1 MFDETPN
8 CAPNIDDIDAGVEIL
23 VMDPVKVTK
32 CIEEVDEEGWKQLN
46 FKDKKSWKKDPL
58 ALPLIAY
65 YIGDNCS
72 LFLELKGTVD
82 IVLCEPS
89 ILITVHFKPLFK
101 QKL

>member
-58 ALPLIAY
+58 ALSLIAY

-72 LFLELKGTVD
+72 FFLKLK
-82 IVLCEPS
+82 
-89 ILITVHFKPLFK
+89 
-101 QKL
+101 